1 MTISEDETMVSFDVV
16 SLFTAIPVDKAC
28 TYIRTKVEN
37 DDTLSDRTQL
47 DTDDILRLLQFVL
60 FNSFFVHN
68 NITYKQIHGC
78 AILMASPVSATVANL
93 CMEVIEEQAIQS
105 ATTPPK
111 TWKRFVD
118 DSFAIISKNA
128 ITSFHDTLNSIDPH
142 IKFTIE
148 HEKDEQIAFLDMLIS
163 RRNNS
168 ISIHV
173 YRRPTHTDRYLDY
186 ASHHDLKHKI
196 STANTLINRSLNL
209 PTTEDGK
216 LKLL

>member
-1 MTISEDETMVSFDVV
+1 M
-16 SLFTAIPVDKAC
+16 C
-28 TYIRTKVEN
+28 
-37 DDTLSDRTQL
+37 
-47 DTDDILRLLQFVL
+47 
-60 FNSFFVHN
+60 
-68 NITYKQIHGC
+68 NING
-78 AILMASPVSATVANL
+78 SPVSATVVNL

-173 YRRPTHTDRYLDY
+173 YRKPTHTDRYLDY

-216 LKLL
+216 LKELQHVSAALVSNGYPKAIISKVIKTQTEKATPSPEELVRTFFEVIEPSEPCAGYATLPYIKEITEPLSTLQFLILHL